1 MKNKIGKIV
10 ELLIDWDDEKF
21 DELGVDIMSLVE
33 SPAIGISWQAFSEH
47 ENIEMIDGIVELLNK
62 VDDIENRKE
71 MAKSSMEAFIEDDIE
86 YDQDDFL
93 RRIGLHL
100 MPNGELM
107 EGPEH
112 DMDLDEVDP
121 IIALA
126 SQPDFGEV
134 LDYND
139 TWEVDPTKET
149 FSSITDTI
157 KAIVGLDIL
166 GKKDPKDEGEIKY
179 RYSGPTAQRDF
190 CRSLQRLNKVYTDGE
205 IQRMAGLNSE
215 FGRGKGGGSYDKF
228 KWKGGKFCRHYWE
241 SVTLYREGR
250 KTVVVSNGPASGIAG
265 RSMEEMGFS
274 KTSMSQW
281 NFSDDDK
288 MIITGPAMTPSIL
301 IPRKD
306 ADGNTFH
313 VYFSEETIEKISQKF
328 LEENKQHR
336 TDVNH
341 DNNVV
346 EDNTLLE
353 SWIVTDPD
361 VDKSKTLGFDV
372 PKGTWMVSYKIN
384 DKDTWNKIKD
394 GDLNGYSITGNFIEK
409 AAK

>member
-21 DELGVDIMSLVE
+21 EELGVDIMSLVE

-47 ENIEMIDGIVELLNK
+47 ENIEMIDGIVELLNQ

-71 MAKSSMEAFIEDDIE
+71 MAKSSMEAFIEDEIE

-112 DMDLDEVDP
+112 DMDLEEVDP

-149 FSSITDTI
+149 FANITDTI

-190 CRSLQRLNKVYTDGE
+190 CRSLQRLNKVYT
-205 IQRMAGLNSE
+205 
-215 FGRGKGGGSYDKF
+215 
-228 KWKGGKFCRHYWE
+228 
-241 SVTLYREGR
+241 
-250 KTVVVSNGPASGIAG
+250 
-265 RSMEEMGFS
+265 
-274 KTSMSQW
+274 
-281 NFSDDDK
+281 
-288 MIITGPAMTPSIL
+288 
-301 IPRKD
+301 
-306 ADGNTFH
+306 
-313 VYFSEETIEKISQKF
+313 
-328 LEENKQHR
+328 
-336 TDVNH
+336 
-341 DNNVV
+341 
-346 EDNTLLE
+346 
-353 SWIVTDPD
+353 
-361 VDKSKTLGFDV
+361 
-372 PKGTWMVSYKIN
+372 
-384 DKDTWNKIKD
+384 
-394 GDLNGYSITGNFIEK
+394 
-409 AAK
+409 